1 MESVYFCSDTVSV
14 DVKFSKLSFFINS
27 FLHVL
32 IKKDLL
38 QGRTKRSLQIGH
50 FNEKAFYSLV

>member
-14 DVKFSKLSFFINS
+14 DVKFSKLSFFMSSLI
-27 FLHVL
+27 HVL

-38 QGRTKRSLQIGH
+38 QGRTKRSMQIGH
-50 FNEKAFYSLV
+50 FNEMPFTP